1 MRPRSSKS
9 RWKSSTN
16 GSAAESAPPCFAH
29 QRLTTR
35 PFYCVWKPAFG
46 WARSAPCAGRMS
58 ILPAACCIFD
68 AQPIESTTAGAPE
81 LVTQTPKTDNS
92 LQTIPL
98 TAKMLSILRSFRAG
112 ENDYLFTGSDKPMEP
127 RTLQYRFQKFL
138 KELGI
143 SSRNFHILRHSFAT
157 RCIDCGMDIKSLSEI
172 LGHAN
177 VQVTLQM
184 YVHPSMVPSAVRW
197 RRQASCPAFLSGRSK
212 AVP

>member
-98 TAKMLSILRSFRAG
+98 TAKMLPYCVPSGRAKMITCLPAVTSPEETENAAIPFSEILEG
-112 ENDYLFTGSDKPMEP
+112 TGHF
-127 RTLQYRFQKFL
+127 FQKF
-138 KELGI
+138 
-143 SSRNFHILRHSFAT
+143 SHTASFLCDA
-157 RCIDCGMDIKSLSEI
+157 
-172 LGHAN
+172 
-177 VQVTLQM
+177 
-184 YVHPSMVPSAVRW
+184 VH
-197 RRQASCPAFLSGRSK
+197 
-212 AVP
+212 